1 MYLPESIADKNI
13 EEMDMDEF
21 LRLVAMADYA
31 RRMRIADLENRA
43 AECTGKRSCQIKRGL
58 AYGDGIRISPVCC
71 DGDR

>member
-31 RRMRIADLENRA
+31 RRRRIADLE
-43 AECTGKRSCQIKRGL
+43 TGLQNALGKILS
-58 AYGDGIRISPVCC
+58 D
-71 DGDR
+71 